1 MVYLGRSEAL
11 APIYLLRRDFTVS
24 SDPAVLAH
32 DPALDVG
39 AFSWAR
45 DGSHGAALLSDV
57 LVSIEPGVDK
67 RRLAETIR
75 TLTFGQ
81 DASTV
86 YAVRVTESGAN
97 DTATVLAI
105 DFASGAATDLT
116 SVTYARPQVQAQ
128 EVLREAQFADDGGAV
143 RLFWLEDGTLMMWV
157 LGASGWQIDPATGA
171 TTEVGAESLP
181 NLWSPQADQRVMVA
195 ESGSTSSL
203 VLYNANGEEVA
214 RTVAEG
220 LVSHM
225 RWAPDG
231 SQVVFTLGRANAGGG
246 VLQDLFMWNL
256 EPDTAPTQT
265 TNTGAAFGA
274 EWLGSVPLWR
284 R

>member
-1 MVYLGRSEAL
+1 MVYVGRSEAL

-24 SDPAVLAH
+24 DDPDVLAF
-32 DPALDVG
+32 DPALDVR
-39 AFSWAR
+39 AFAWAR
-45 DGSHGAALLSDV
+45 DGSHGAALLVDV
-57 LVSIEPGVDK
+57 LVSIEPGAEK
-67 RRLAETIR
+67 RRLAETIS

-97 DTATVLAI
+97 DTATVIAI
-105 DFASGAATDLT
+105 DFVSGAATDLT
-116 SVTYARPQVQAQ
+116 SVTYARPQLQAQ
-128 EVLREAQFADDGGAV
+128 EVLREAQFADDGGGV
-143 RLFWLEDGTLMMWV
+143 RLLWLEGGTLLLWV

-181 NLWSPQADQRVMVA
+181 NLWSPQGDQRVVVA
-195 ESGSTSSL
+195 ESGSTSL
-203 VLYNANGEEVA
+203 MVLYNAAGEEVA

-231 SQVVFTLGRANAGGG
+231 SQVVFTLGRAGASGG

-256 EPDTAPTQT
+256 EPDTAPVQT